1 MTHNQHNDQQAN
13 TRDRHLP
20 QHPQDKRGV
29 FDLGGVGGVVGHDTH
44 QAGHQDQRHLDH
56 QLQPLTTP
64 HTNSTT
70 LATGIGTDSW
80 RSGVG
85 PNGPTRETNQ
95 QDATFS

>member
-29 FDLGGVGGVVGHDTH
+29 FDLGGVVGHDTH